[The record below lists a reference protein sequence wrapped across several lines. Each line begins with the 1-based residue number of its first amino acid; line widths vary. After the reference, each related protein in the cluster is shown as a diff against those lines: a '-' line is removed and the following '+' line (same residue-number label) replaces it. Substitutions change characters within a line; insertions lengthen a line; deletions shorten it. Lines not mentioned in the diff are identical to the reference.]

1 MHIKHITLRVKD
13 LDKSIAFYEM
23 LVDLSV
29 ARRFTAGPAELAF
42 LTNGEGETELELL
55 HIPEGQTYEG
65 KGMFIC
71 FQADRL
77 DDKHKLAA
85 DQGWNPSPI
94 QDPGDSTK
102 YFYVYDPDGLS
113 VQLRTFPQ

>member
-42 LTNGEGETELELL
+42 
-55 HIPEGQTYEG
+55 
-65 KGMFIC
+65 
-71 FQADRL
+71 
-77 DDKHKLAA
+77 
-85 DQGWNPSPI
+85 
-94 QDPGDSTK
+94 
-102 YFYVYDPDGLS
+102 
-113 VQLRTFPQ
+113 